1 MISEYRSDSHYFKK
15 ASCQNCQRVLDN
27 RKNIKMLTST
37 LLGGLKAAQASVVI
51 TRNLA
56 AAQKVA
62 DPIQQ
67 LFLDKI
73 REYKQKSAG
82 GKLVEASPAIEKEM
96 KTELEKLEKQYGGG
110 PGVDMTSFPSF
121 KFEEPKLDP
130 INEQF
135 VAKK

>member
-1 MISEYRSDSHYFKK
+1 
-15 ASCQNCQRVLDN
+15 
-27 RKNIKMLTST
+27 MLTSS
-37 LLGGLKAAQASVVI
+37 LLGGLRAARASVVV

-73 REYKQKSAG
+73 REYKQKSVG
-82 GKLVEASPAIEKEM
+82 GKLVDPSPAIEKEL
-96 KTELEKLEKQYGGG
+96 KAEQEKLERQFGGG
-110 PGVDMTSFPSF
+110 SGVDMTSFPSF

-130 INEQF
+130 IDEQAAP
-135 VAKK
+135 AKK

>member
-1 MISEYRSDSHYFKK
+1 
-15 ASCQNCQRVLDN
+15 
-27 RKNIKMLTST
+27 MLTSS
-37 LLGGLKAAQASVVI
+37 LVSLRAVRASVIV

-56 AAQKVA
+56 ATQKAV

-73 REYKQKSAG
+73 REYKQKGSG
-82 GKLVEASPAIEKEM
+82 GKLVDPSPTIQKEL

-110 PGVDMTSFPSF
+110 SGADMTSFPPF

-130 INEQF
+130 IDEQATQ
-135 VAKK
+135 AKK